1 MPSRGRT
8 LILSLAASLAGTIA
22 LAVSASAR
30 DLAGTASAVR
40 PFKLS
45 FTAATVPGQPRE
57 LSLESI
63 KMSGA
68 GLNREAFY
76 GGCEACT
83 GRGQFG
89 RWARGPS
96 GSWIAPIVN
105 GTIILTG
112 RTRIIEAVTLP
123 GQVGRFKVYSVK
135 PGGGLLALQQDGCI
149 SPTQQNLSHIL
160 SQGIAAIDRA
170 PCSGLLLPT
179 QGTAFHQPDPITVTF
194 RVPQPLAP
202 GRSWALA
209 LSFDSKQPGCASFDA
224 KFFPGQG
231 LSGQLLSATFR
242 PTDRLVTPSP
252 LPQWCTG
259 SYTIAAFSTSDQGSS
274 VKPVA
279 IRPRDVMVG
288 P

>member
-8 LILSLAASLAGTIA
+8 LILSLAVGLAGT
-22 LAVSASAR
+22 LAAAVPASAR

-45 FTAATVPGQPRE
+45 FTAATVPGQPGE

-63 KMSGA
+63 TMSGP
-68 GLNREAFY
+68 GLDREAFY
-76 GGCEACT
+76 GGCELCT

-89 RWARGPS
+89 RWHRSRS

-105 GTIILTG
+105 GTITLTDH
-112 RTRIIEAVTLP
+112 TRIVEAVTLP
-123 GQVGRFKVYSVK
+123 GHVGRFKVYAVK
-135 PGGGLLALQQDGCI
+135 PGGRLLALRQDGCI
-149 SPTQQNLSHIL
+149 SPTQENLSRIL
-160 SQGIAAIDRA
+160 SQGISALDTA

-179 QGTAFHQPDPITVTF
+179 RGTAVHLADPITVTF
-194 RVPQPLAP
+194 RVPQPLP
-202 GRSWALA
+202 SGRSWALA

-224 KFFPGQG
+224 RFFPGQG

-242 PTDRLVTPSP
+242 PTDRLASPSP

-259 SYTIAAFSTSDQGSS
+259 SYTVAAFSTSDRGSS

-279 IRPRDVMVG
+279 VKAGVVTVG